1 MKILLFAGSLR
12 AASLNKKLVRFSD
25 KILKNKPENDT
36 TVLDLQSLNIPVYDG
51 DIEATGI
58 PAGVLELAKQVEQA
72 EAIIISSPEY
82 NGSISSPLKNTID
95 WLSRVKPMPLT
106 TKPILMLGASPGA
119 LGAIRGIA
127 HAKIPLENLGNYL
140 YPQTMGFMHA
150 DQAFDE
156 KEDLKD
162 LVLVEKLQK
171 LLNDFL
177 IYSKKIK

>member
-12 AASLNKKLVRFSD
+12 AASLNKKLIRFSD
-25 KILKNKPENDT
+25 KTLKNKPEHQT
-36 TVLDLQSLNIPVYDG
+36 MVVDLQSLKIPVYDG

-58 PAGVLELAKQVEQA
+58 PEGVLELAKQVA
-72 EAIIISSPEY
+72 EAETIIISSPEY
-82 NGSISSPLKNTID
+82 NGSISAPLKNAID

-106 TKPILMLGASPGA
+106 AKPILMLGASPGA
-119 LGAIRGIA
+119 LGATRGIA
-127 HAKIPLENLGNYL
+127 YGRIPLENLGNFL
-140 YPQTMGFMHA
+140 YPQSMGFMHA
-150 DQAFDE
+150 DQAFNE